1 MSYCKTEWLYS
12 NAFENQTAGLISS
25 RRFLNHPKDL
35 SFPSAFA
42 HTYARARTIPDAQK
56 RRRTYQTTGVDT
68 TDLENDATLEDLL
81 MFETE

>member
-1 MSYCKTEWLYS
+1 M
-12 NAFENQTAGLISS
+12 
-25 RRFLNHPKDL
+25 NHPKDL

-56 RRRTYQTTGVDT
+56 RRRMYQTTGVDT